1 MKKPRGAL
9 TLAEGR
15 YDYKTN
21 VSLAL
26 DNDIQE
32 KDVMVRTCLHS
43 FEEWRATHHD
53 YSYVFPFIAWIR
65 GEGVQAG
72 IVDSREVWVFQ
83 VDATRTQ
90 DIIQAVRVGMFFFNL
105 TADDLLR
112 DVYVKNLDVGDE
124 LGASAPALVN
134 ANRTLYENTGV
145 ALREAAGALGCG
157 GDLNFWI
164 YSHNNNPRMPQNALH
179 EAVSSAGARSIVTDS
194 VKAHWARVGNNQ
206 GDPGPLCKSDLHRAI
221 F

>member
-1 MKKPRGAL
+1 MKRHRGAL

-15 YDYKTN
+15 YDYKTR

-32 KDVMVRTCLHS
+32 KDAVVRTCLHS

-53 YSYVFPFIAWIR
+53 YCYVFPFIAWIR
-65 GEGVQAG
+65 GERVQAG

-83 VDATRTQ
+83 VDAMRAQ
-90 DIIQAVRVGMFFFNL
+90 DIVQAVRVGMFFFNL
-105 TADDLLR
+105 TADDLLC

-124 LGASAPALVN
+124 QGASLQDLVN
-134 ANRTLYENTGV
+134 ANKTLYEKTGV
-145 ALREAAGALGCG
+145 ALREAAVALAYG
-157 GDLNFWI
+157 GELNFWI
-164 YSHNNNPRMPQNALH
+164 YSHNNNPRIPQKALH
-179 EAVSSAGARSIVTDS
+179 EAVSNAGATSVMTDS
-194 VKAHWARVGNNQ
+194 VKTHWTRVGNNQ
-206 GDPGPLCKSDLHRAI
+206 GDPGQLCKSDLHRAI